1 MALRFSTRLRNARLQ
16 AIEDTISTG
25 ARLEIRAGARPAT
38 LAGEDTGAL
47 LALIALP
54 SDFLDAP
61 AGGVTDLNGTW
72 EDLTADGTGIAGY
85 FRIYPAGSPSLADMD
100 GTITATGGGGD
111 MEVDNTSFNAG
122 QSFTITLFQ
131 LTDGNAG

>member
-16 AIEDTISTG
+16 AIEDTIGTG
-25 ARLEIRAGARPAT
+25 ARLEIRAGSRPAT
-38 LAGEDTGAL
+38 LAAEDTGAL
-47 LALIALP
+47 LALILLP
-54 SDFLDAP
+54 ADFLDPP

-72 EDLTADGTGIAGY
+72 EDLVAEGTGTAGY

-100 GTITATGGGGD
+100 GTITGTGGGGD

-122 QSFTITLFQ
+122 QSFTITQFQ